1 MGETGGRERDN
12 EDLPHPAQPGGAGG
26 RWGGERGE
34 RETMSITLGGT
45 LGRSSDW
52 LSGRECID
60 PNRCVCL
67 YPSMF
72 LSNVCFCHGECPCVC
87 GHVSVW
93 VLMCLLASISV
104 SVCVEVCVWVCVS
117 L

>member
-1 MGETGGRERDN
+1 MDRTWGRCMGETGGRERDN

-26 RWGGERGE
+26 RRGGERGE

-60 PNRCVCL
+60 PNRCVC
-67 YPSMF
+67 
-72 LSNVCFCHGECPCVC
+72 VCIRLCFSLMCVFVM
-87 GHVSVW
+87 VSVL
-93 VLMCLLASISV
+93 VCVAMCLSGS
-104 SVCVEVCVWVCVS
+104 
-117 L
+117 